1 MEGKKEKK
9 EKKTKNEKGSKIYL
23 KEDKHVFSNKSE
35 TDNQNV
41 MHYDDLRSG
50 DIFQI
55 NNINKKNYNNN
66 IISKNESIE
75 EYLNNY
81 IYKNGME
88 KYDNENIKV
97 ENLHDKSNI
106 VQKEKRQRK
115 KSSIIEKIK
124 QQELKAK
131 QRSWTPLCLIITYL
145 SISIIFI
152 IIGLTFIILASNR
165 KECKIPYDHIT
176 DDSIVIEVNESH
188 CKGPKRPFKINSY
201 IYYELHNFYQNHKK
215 YLVSKSHNQL
225 MGVVYTNPNDVSQC
239 FPIIKNK
246 EGKILHPCGL
256 VARSIFNDTFNL
268 YKDVDLKDKIKIDES
283 KEAIIWNSDYNKFK
297 NPSKK
302 EMEIYKEIVY
312 FWLTD
317 KRYVD
322 TFNMNDE
329 NGYGIENSHFIVWMK
344 TAALSNFRKK
354 YAKLNIELSLPIYV
368 NIKNNFPV
376 SKFNGKK
383 FFVIAEVSVFVNEKS
398 NSIGILYLIIG
409 IFSFFITLC
418 LIYNQ
423 ITQPRI
429 MGHI

>member
-1 MEGKKEKK
+1 MEGKREKEKK
-9 EKKTKNEKGSKIYL
+9 VKTEKGSKIYL
-23 KEDKHVFSNKSE
+23 KDSKSQLDNSNNNIPYENSKPE
-35 TDNQNV
+35 N
-41 MHYDDLRSG
+41 
-50 DIFQI
+50 IFQP
-55 NNINKKNYNNN
+55 NNVDKKNYYNDR
-66 IISKNESIE
+66 ISKNESIE
-75 EYLNNY
+75 AYLNNY
-81 IYKNGME
+81 IYKNEME
-88 KYDNENIKV
+88 KYDDQNKIENRKE
-97 ENLHDKSNI
+97 ENLNTEFNNAP
-106 VQKEKRQRK
+106 KEKRQRK
-115 KSSIIEKIK
+115 RSSIIEKIK

-145 SISIIFI
+145 SISIVFI
-152 IIGLTFIILASNR
+152 IVGLIFIILATNR
-165 KECKIPYDHIT
+165 KECKIPYDHLT
-176 DDSIVIEVNESH
+176 DDSLVIEVNESF

-215 YLVSKSHNQL
+215 YLISKSHNQL
-225 MGVVYTNPNDVSQC
+225 MGVVYTKASDVSQC
-239 FPIIKNK
+239 FPIVTNK
-246 EGKILHPCGL
+246 EGKVLHPCGL
-256 VARSIFNDTFNL
+256 VARSIFNDTFTL
-268 YKDVDLKDKIKIDES
+268 YKDINLKEKIKIDES

-297 NPSKK
+297 NPSQE
-302 EMEIYKEIVY
+302 EMDKYKENVY

-322 TFNMNDE
+322 IFNMNDE

-376 SKFNGKK
+376 SNFNGKK

-398 NSIGILYLIIG
+398 NSIGILYLVIG
-409 IFSFFITLC
+409 IFSLFITLC

-423 ITQPRI
+423 LTHPRV